1 MTRGARFKVTG
12 AGLFSCLPIEGE
24 AAALCLHT
32 GAHNRRAVAQTALV
46 DKKDWPGQPASNRQ
60 NKYSEEPPK
69 EAQGGQPASNRQN
82 KYSEE
87 PPKEAQG
94 GQPASNS
101 QNKYSEEPSKKAH
114 GGQPASEQKAAQ
126 GAFKKGAAHK
136 ENADQAA
143 ADVQATERGGEQ
155 EKGSAADTA
164 AAETSKEKAAR
175 AADVQTTERGG
186 EQEKGSAADTAAA
199 EISKEKATRAA
210 DVQATERGGEQAK
223 GSAADTAAAE
233 ISKEKEDRA
242 ADMQAKV
249 QEIKRLLPAPDIL
262 VYEFSAGDGTPC
274 AAVYADGITD
284 KELMGMLAARPLAE
298 RPAPC
303 SREEAKRMLLFPE
316 LREADEAS
324 ACSRE
329 ILAGNPALVIGGVEG
344 YIILGTKKVALRAV
358 SEPQTSIAVKGPR
371 EGFIEDIKT
380 NMGLIRRR
388 LKTPDLMF
396 VMLEAG
402 RRSGTAVAIAYLKG
416 IADERVVKK
425 AEERI
430 RAADIDGV
438 PDSSYIAKFLAER
451 PRSLF
456 KQAGTTEKPDILC
469 AKMLEG
475 RIAVLVDGSPIV
487 LTLPYLLAEDFQSA
501 QDYFVSPY
509 RATASRWLRMGAA
522 CTAVFLPAF
531 YVAAELF
538 RLRLLPFD
546 LLMTVAGGVRSIP
559 LSPGLELFFLLLVL
573 EVLIEA
579 SVRMPKYVAL
589 ALSVIGALVLGDTA
603 VKAGLVSSPAIIIV
617 ALSGISAYTVP
628 DLTGTL
634 SLVRLAFIVAAGSIG
649 TYGILL
655 LAALLAY
662 YLVTTDSYGVPLL
675 APFSPLIRSDLK
687 DTLYKAELFSLWHRP
702 RVLRGKNERRLAS
715 FGKEGEEMESEVE
728 QEETKSSA
736 EREEMKGAAPEE
748 GKDMQEGKSGLQNRE
763 KTKSSAAGEKT
774 RGTAAPEEGQASAA
788 PEEGKDRKEGKG
800 GLQNREKTKSSAERE
815 EMKDAAPEEGKDMQ
829 EGKGGLQNNKQAGG
843 TSQNRE
849 EAGGRPSETP

>member
-1 MTRGARFKVTG
+1 MK
-12 AGLFSCLPIEGE
+12 E
-24 AAALCLHT
+24 AQ
-32 GAHNRRAVAQTALV
+32 G
-46 DKKDWPGQPASNRQ
+46 GQPASNSQ
-60 NKYSEEPPK
+60 NKYSEEPSKKAQGGQPASNSQNQYSEEPTKKAQGGQPASNSQNKYSLEPPK

-94 GQPASNS
+94 GQPAS
-101 QNKYSEEPSKKAH
+101 
-114 GGQPASEQKAAQ
+114 EQKAAQ
-126 GAFKKGAAHK
+126 GAFKKAAAHK

-143 ADVQATERGGEQ
+143 AEVQATERGV
-155 EKGSAADTA
+155 K
-164 AAETSKEKAAR
+164 
-175 AADVQTTERGG
+175 
-186 EQEKGSAADTAAA
+186 
-199 EISKEKATRAA
+199 
-210 DVQATERGGEQAK
+210 QAK

-233 ISKEKEDRA
+233 ISKEKAACA
-242 ADMQAKV
+242 ADVQAKI
-249 QEIKRLLPAPDIL
+249 QEIMRLLPAPDIL

-298 RPAPC
+298 RPAPR

-316 LREADEAS
+316 LREADDAS

-388 LKTPDLMF
+388 FKTPDLMF

-715 FGKEGEEMESEVE
+715 LGKEGEEMESEVE

-748 GKDMQEGKSGLQNRE
+748 GKDMQEGKGGFQNKGETGGSLQREAETDCLQNKKEAGGTSQNRE
-763 KTKSSAAGEKT
+763 EAA
-774 RGTAAPEEGQASAA
+774 
-788 PEEGKDRKEGKG
+788 
-800 GLQNREKTKSSAERE
+800 
-815 EMKDAAPEEGKDMQ
+815 
-829 EGKGGLQNNKQAGG
+829 G

>member
-1 MTRGARFKVTG
+1 M
-12 AGLFSCLPIEGE
+12 E
-24 AAALCLHT
+24 
-32 GAHNRRAVAQTALV
+32 
-46 DKKDWPGQPASNRQ
+46 KKDWPGQPASNRQ

-69 EAQGGQPASNRQN
+69 EAQGGQPAS
-82 KYSEE
+82 
-87 PPKEAQG
+87 
-94 GQPASNS
+94 
-101 QNKYSEEPSKKAH
+101 
-114 GGQPASEQKAAQ
+114 EQKTAQ

-143 ADVQATERGGEQ
+143 ADVQATERGVERAK
-155 EKGSAADTA
+155 ESTADTA

-175 AADVQTTERGG
+175 AADVQ
-186 EQEKGSAADTAAA
+186 
-199 EISKEKATRAA
+199 
-210 DVQATERGGEQAK
+210 AK
-223 GSAADTAAAE
+223 
-233 ISKEKEDRA
+233 I
-242 ADMQAKV
+242 

-298 RPAPC
+298 RPAPR

-715 FGKEGEEMESEVE
+715 FGKEGDEMESEVE
-728 QEETKSSA
+728 QEETKSFAEGEEAKSSA

-748 GKDMQEGKSGLQNRE
+748 GKDMQEGK
-763 KTKSSAAGEKT
+763 
-774 RGTAAPEEGQASAA
+774 
-788 PEEGKDRKEGKG
+788 G

-815 EMKDAAPEEGKDMQ
+815 EMKGAAAPEEGKASAAPEEGKDMQ
-829 EGKGGLQNNKQAGG
+829 EGKGGFQNKEETGGSLQREAETEGWQDGEEAAG
-843 TSQNRE
+843 TSQNE
-849 EAGGRPSETP
+849 EKEGGRPSETP

>member
-1 MTRGARFKVTG
+1 M
-12 AGLFSCLPIEGE
+12 P
-24 AAALCLHT
+24 LCLHT

-46 DKKDWPGQPASNRQ
+46 EKKDRPGQPASNSQNKYSEEPPKEAQDGQPASNRQNKYSEEPPKEAQDGQPASNRQ

-94 GQPASNS
+94 GQPASE
-101 QNKYSEEPSKKAH
+101 QKTAQ
-114 GGQPASEQKAAQ
+114 GGQPAAEQKTAQGGQLAAEQKTAQGEQPASEQKTAQ

-155 EKGSAADTA
+155 A
-164 AAETSKEKAAR
+164 
-175 AADVQTTERGG
+175 
-186 EQEKGSAADTAAA
+186 KGSAADTAAA
-199 EISKEKATRAA
+199 EISKEKAACAA
-210 DVQATERGGEQAK
+210 DVQA
-223 GSAADTAAAE
+223 
-233 ISKEKEDRA
+233 
-242 ADMQAKV
+242 KV
-249 QEIKRLLPAPDIL
+249 KEIKRLLPAPDIL

-298 RPAPC
+298 RPAPS
-303 SREEAKRMLLFPE
+303 SRQEAKRMLLFPE
-316 LREADEAS
+316 LREADDAS

-475 RIAVLVDGSPIV
+475 RVAVLVDGSPIV

-715 FGKEGEEMESEVE
+715 FGKEGEEMEGEVE

-748 GKDMQEGKSGLQNRE
+748 GKD
-763 KTKSSAAGEKT
+763 
-774 RGTAAPEEGQASAA
+774 
-788 PEEGKDRKEGKG
+788 RKEGKG
-800 GLQNREKTKSSAERE
+800 GFQNKEETGGSLQREAETDCLQNKKEAGGTSQNREEAS
-815 EMKDAAPEEGKDMQ
+815 
-829 EGKGGLQNNKQAGG
+829 G

>member
-1 MTRGARFKVTG
+1 M
-12 AGLFSCLPIEGE
+12 E
-24 AAALCLHT
+24 
-32 GAHNRRAVAQTALV
+32 
-46 DKKDWPGQPASNRQ
+46 QPQER
-60 NKYSEEPPK
+60 
-69 EAQGGQPASNRQN
+69 AQGGQPT
-82 KYSEE
+82 SEQ
-87 PPKEAQG
+87 KTAQV
-94 GQPASNS
+94 
-101 QNKYSEEPSKKAH
+101 
-114 GGQPASEQKAAQ
+114 GQPASEQKTAQ

-155 EKGSAADTA
+155 EKGIAAGTA
-164 AAETSKEKAAR
+164 AAETSKEKAAC
-175 AADVQTTERGG
+175 
-186 EQEKGSAADTAAA
+186 
-199 EISKEKATRAA
+199 AA
-210 DVQATERGGEQAK
+210 DVQA
-223 GSAADTAAAE
+223 
-233 ISKEKEDRA
+233 
-242 ADMQAKV
+242 KV
-249 QEIKRLLPAPDIL
+249 KEIKRLLPAPDIL

-284 KELMGMLAARPLAE
+284 KELLGMLAARPLAE
-298 RPAPC
+298 RPAPR

-748 GKDMQEGKSGLQNRE
+748 GKDMQEGK
-763 KTKSSAAGEKT
+763 
-774 RGTAAPEEGQASAA
+774 
-788 PEEGKDRKEGKG
+788 G

-815 EMKDAAPEEGKDMQ
+815 EMKGAAPEEGKDMQ
-829 EGKGGLQNNKQAGG
+829 EGKGGFQNRETAGGLQNEEKADGALQREAETDCLQNKKEAGGTSQNREEAGGASQNREEAGG